1 MTTDWVRCNVRVL
14 LVVAWMT
21 AGMPGV
27 VLAQASAAVPNVAA
41 AGDEHAR
48 GDIGGD
54 WQGMLETNKSP
65 RIVVKIARVEKGWSL
80 KFYSIDQGAQL
91 FNASRVAFDGSTLKF
106 SIDPIGGSYEG
117 KLRAD
122 GSSIAGNWTQGPSPL
137 SLTLVRATKE
147 TAWEIPAPPPPA
159 KMMAADANP
168 SFDVATI
175 KPNDS
180 GNPRMQGLSV
190 NGRNFATRN
199 SSLEDLIAFAYDVQ
213 TKQIIGGPDW
223 MDKDRF
229 DVAGVPDVEGLPNV
243 NQLKI
248 MLQKLLADRWKLTFH
263 HDKKELSAFVLSV
276 GKSGQKLPPTQSS
289 GVWPTFGVGSVPGGA
304 TLIAQNAT
312 TMDFTIFLQL
322 VVLDRPVV
330 DRTGISGRY
339 DMTFK
344 FTPDDSLFNGHP
356 PKAGS
361 PTDGAETLPGFFEGI
376 QRLGL
381 KLEAEKTPVD
391 VIVVDRAE
399 RYSAN

>member
-1 MTTDWVRCNVRVL
+1 MTANRVRCNVRVL

-21 AGMPGV
+21 AGMPGL
-27 VLAQASAAVPNVAA
+27 VLAQASAAVPPAPA
-41 AGDEHAR
+41 AGEVHAR
-48 GDIGGD
+48 GDISGD
-54 WQGMLETNKSP
+54 WQGTLEADKSP
-65 RIVVKIARVEKGWSL
+65 RIVVKIARADKGWSV

-91 FNASRVAFDGSTLKF
+91 FNASGVAFDGSTLKF
-106 SIDPIGGSYEG
+106 SIDPIGGNYEG
-117 KLRAD
+117 ALSTD

-137 SLTLVRATKE
+137 PLTLMRATKE
-147 TAWEIPAPPPPA
+147 AAWEIPAPPPPP

-190 NGRNFATRN
+190 SGRNFVTRN
-199 SSLEDLIAFAYDVQ
+199 SSLEDLIAFAYNVQ

-229 DVAGVPDVEGLPNV
+229 DVAAVPDVEGIPNV

-263 HDKKELSAFVLSV
+263 HDKKELSAFVLSM
-276 GKSGQKLPPTQSS
+276 GKNGQKLLPTQSN
-289 GVWPTFGVGSVPGGA
+289 GPWPTFGVGSAPGGA

-312 TMDFTIFLQL
+312 TTDFTIFLQL

-356 PKAGS
+356 PKAGA
-361 PTDGAETLPGFFEGI
+361 TADGGETLPGFFEGI
-376 QRLGL
+376 QQLGL
-381 KLEAEKTPVD
+381 KLDAEKTPVD
-391 VIVVDRAE
+391 VIEVDDAE